1 MVPVCPCGQ
10 GGKMPY
16 DSSLDNQVFTRFW
29 ENDSGKIVVSV
40 YSYNNG
46 PKKVQIVREVKDRN
60 GEYAFAKLGRLTR
73 EEAEGVLPLIQEALK
88 SM

>member
-1 MVPVCPCGQ
+1 
-10 GGKMPY
+10 MPY
-16 DSSLDNQVFTRFW
+16 DSSLDAQVFTHFW

-46 PKKVQIVREVKDRN
+46 PKKIQIVREIKDKN
-60 GEYAFAKLGRLTR
+60 GEYAFAKLGRLTK
-73 EEAEGVLPLIQEALK
+73 EEAVGVLPLIQEALK